1 MNQWQMLAR
10 FAREG
15 DFDAFLLAGR
25 YTLLDQSSLA
35 ELLPLCLEKDIAI
48 AIGGVMNSGVLAD
61 PRPGTTFDYAPA
73 DAATVARAQRLRDVC
88 AAHGVP
94 LKAAAVRFAMAHPA
108 VATLVAGVRSVE
120 HLDEYPALM
129 QHPVPAGLW
138 EDLRAKGLIDPAA
151 PVPQGDE
158 P

>member
-1 MNQWQMLAR
+1 
-10 FAREG
+10 
-15 DFDAFLLAGR
+15 
-25 YTLLDQSSLA
+25 
-35 ELLPLCLEKDIAI
+35 
-48 AIGGVMNSGVLAD
+48 MNSGVLAN

-73 DAATVARAQRLRDVC
+73 DAAMLARAQRLRDVC

-129 QHPVPAGLW
+129 RHPIPAGLW
-138 EDLRAKGLIDPAA
+138 DELRAEGLIDPAA
-151 PVPQGDE
+151 PVPDGDE